1 MKKKIYISLLILL
14 VVSVLSFSFTYA
26 TDNMTVVDG
35 IRNVVGGAE
44 NTLENAGNG
53 VVSGIRNVTSAGQ
66 NMMENTAD
74 NIGNGVQNVGAG
86 ISGALDMDNMDN
98 TDYTATRT
106 ATEGNGNFLGM
117 DPTMWTWLVMAVVG
131 VAIIAL
137 VWTYAKQN
145 DRSYNE

>member
-14 VVSVLSFSFTYA
+14 VVSVFSFSFTYA
-26 TDNMTVVDG
+26 TDNTTIVDG

-86 ISGALDMDNMDN
+86 ISGALDMDN

-106 ATEGNGNFLGM
+106 ATETSGNFLGM

-131 VAIIAL
+131 GAIIAL